1 MAIIN
6 REAVIPYT
14 PHQMFDLVNRIEDYP
29 HFVPW
34 CKSAEVLSRSDEEIH
49 AKLDF
54 ARGGLQKSFTTCNRL
69 QENKMIEIRLIN
81 GPFRHLEGFWRFEP
95 YPEGGAR
102 IRLDLEFEFT
112 NKLMGMM
119 FAPVFHPVA
128 DTLVDVF
135 CKRAHEVYGA

>member
-1 MAIIN
+1 MTIIN
-6 REAVIPYT
+6 REAVIPYS

-34 CKSAEVLSRSDEEIH
+34 CKSVEVISRTEDEIQ

-81 GPFRHLEGFWRFEP
+81 GPFQHLEGFWRFEP
-95 YPEGGAR
+95 LSDGSR
-102 IRLDLEFEFT
+102 IRLDLEFEFS

-119 FAPVFHPVA
+119 FSPVFHPVA
-128 DTLVDVF
+128 DTLVEVF
-135 CKRAHEVYGA
+135 CKRAHEVYGAA